1 MANSIPQ
8 HASLFII
15 PPQGVIDMLEFLQ
28 SDDYNQRV
36 KDLAYQQL
44 ATKYGIDKHQADRLS
59 RKASLHTLPTP

>member
-1 MANSIPQ
+1 
-8 HASLFII
+8 
-15 PPQGVIDMLEFLQ
+15 MLEFLQ